1 MNLKPI
7 IQSTASVVISYL
19 TYQAVRS
26 IIQQLEETNP
36 PLAIWFRQFSAH
48 DKIQDGD
55 RYLQELMTVNQ
66 ELAYRVMTVRQHLAE
81 EVLDYLPEL
90 CRTGILQANQQ
101 HQRQHLE
108 KMMQLSIPEI
118 TEDQ

>member
-7 IQSTASVVISYL
+7 IQSTAHVVVSYL

-36 PLAIWFRQFSAH
+36 PLAIWLRQFSSS
-48 DKIQDGD
+48 DIIQDGD
-55 RYLQELMTVNQ
+55 RYLQELMAVNQ

-81 EVLDYLPEL
+81 EILDYLPEL
-90 CRTGILQANQQ
+90 CRTDILQANQQ
-101 HQRQHLE
+101 HQRQHFE
-108 KMMQLSIPEI
+108 KMMELSIRD
-118 TEDQ
+118 TSEDK

>member
-1 MNLKPI
+1 MNVKPI
-7 IQSTASVVISYL
+7 IHATASVVISYL
-19 TYQAVRS
+19 TYQAVRL

-36 PLAIWFRQFSAH
+36 PLAIWLRQFSTS

-66 ELAYRVMTVRQHLAE
+66 ELAYRVMTVRQHLGE

-90 CRTGILQANQQ
+90 CRTGILQSNQQ

-108 KMMQLSIPEI
+108 KIMELSIPEP
-118 TEDQ
+118 TEDR